1 MHPVKKCSTKDIVVT
16 VISEGMVSKVKI
28 IYKHTTE
35 ECLTTLVIVAVSS
48 VLFCLHMAMRL
59 SMVRCLESAM
69 WAQWQLHFVGQ
80 GTDNSVSCHMQF
92 LFVLWPV
99 LLLSLL

>member
-1 MHPVKKCSTKDIVVT
+1 MHPVKKCSTKVIVIT

-28 IYKHTTE
+28 IYKRTTE
-35 ECLTTLVIVAVSS
+35 ECSMLVVVAIAS

-59 SMVRCLESAM
+59 SMVWCLESAM

-80 GTDNSVSCHMQF
+80 CTDNSVSCHMQF
-92 LFVLWPV
+92 LFVPWPV